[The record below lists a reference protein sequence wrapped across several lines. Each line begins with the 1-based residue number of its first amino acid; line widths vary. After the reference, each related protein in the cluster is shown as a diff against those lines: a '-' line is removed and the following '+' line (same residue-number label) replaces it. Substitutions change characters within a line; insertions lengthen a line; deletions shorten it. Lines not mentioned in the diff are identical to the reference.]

1 MTGEKLNRPTGGQFL
16 VEKMGVRSA
25 YTREDFSEEH
35 NEIESMVRE
44 FAIDRVQENREQIN
58 KLDKDLSLTL
68 IREMGELGL
77 LGVDIPEEYDGL
89 NLDKIT
95 TAIVAEN
102 ISTGF
107 CSSFVTTY
115 SVQTGIG
122 SLPIVW
128 FGTPEQKAKY
138 LPKLVTGEW
147 IGAYGLTEPE
157 SGSDALSA
165 KTKAELS
172 GDGKYYILNGQKQ
185 FITNGSWADVFIIF
199 AQVDGNQFSAF
210 IVDRG
215 TEGFEI
221 GAEEKKMGNKGSST
235 TSLSFNNAKVPVEN
249 LLYKV
254 GKGATIAFNVLNLG
268 RFKLA
273 ASTLG
278 GSKVLTTSAI
288 EYALERKQFAQRIAN
303 FDVIKGKVADM
314 IVKTYS
320 ADAMIY
326 RTIGLIQDAIDV
338 LEPGG
343 DDYYIRLGE
352 AMEKFAIEASMA
364 KIYGSETMGMTA
376 DHGIQILGGN
386 GYIEEYPMSGAYR
399 DTRIDRIWEGTNEI
413 NRQIITGYMMKK
425 ALMEQLPIR
434 EAVRAI
440 DTMLEDNLEPVE
452 LKELS
457 HEANLIETGK
467 YLTLYLFHEALNEYG
482 QDLKHQ
488 QQLTEILADMF
499 TEIYTAEST
508 VLRAVQ
514 SYNDHGADRTVL
526 DIASIKA
533 SEVSIELLTEALT
546 GFNAIF
552 HGDLPDEIIGRLRSF
567 QARML
572 PKRDII
578 ELKRLVA
585 EHAYNVKHY
594 PF

>member
-1 MTGEKLNRPTGGQFL
+1 MTGKKLNKPTGGQFL
-16 VEKMGVRSA
+16 VEQMGVRPVYS
-25 YTREDFSEEH
+25 RENFTPEH
-35 NEIESMVRE
+35 KEIEAMVRE
-44 FAIDRVQENREQIN
+44 FAHDRVRENKDEIN
-58 KLDKDLSLTL
+58 KLNKDLSLEL
-68 IREMGELGL
+68 LREMGELGL

-95 TAIVAEN
+95 TAIVAEC
-102 ISTGF
+102 ISTGY

-122 SLPIVW
+122 CLPIVW
-128 FGTPEQKAKY
+128 FGTAEQKAKY

-147 IGAYGLTEPE
+147 IGAYGLTEPT

-165 KTKAELS
+165 KTKAILS
-172 GDGKYYILNGQKQ
+172 EDGKHYILNGQKQ
-185 FITNGSWADVFIIF
+185 FITNGSWAEVFIIF
-199 AQVDGNQFSAF
+199 VQVDGDKFSAL
-210 IVDRG
+210 IVDRD

-221 GAEEKKMGNKGSST
+221 GPEEKKMGNKGSST
-235 TSLSFNNAKVPVEN
+235 TSLSFTNARVPVEN

-254 GKGATIAFNVLNLG
+254 GKGAAIAFNVLNLG

-278 GSKVLTTSAI
+278 GSKVITTGAV
-288 EYALERKQFAQRIAN
+288 EYALDRKQFGQSISN

-314 IVKTYS
+314 VVRTYS

-326 RTIGLIQDAIDV
+326 RTIGLIQDAIDG

-352 AMEKFAIEASMA
+352 AMEKFAVEASMA
-364 KIYGSETMGMTA
+364 KNYGSETMSMTA
-376 DHGIQILGGN
+376 DTGIQILGGN
-386 GYIEEYPMSGAYR
+386 GYIEEYPMAGAYR

-413 NRQIITGYMMKK
+413 NRQIISGYMMKK

-434 EAVRAI
+434 ETIRKIDAFLENTNNAVEI
-440 DTMLEDNLEPVE
+440 DH
-452 LKELS
+452 LS
-457 HEANLIETGK
+457 HEANMIETGK
-467 YLTLYLFHEALNEYG
+467 YLALYLFHEALNEYG
-482 QDLKHQ
+482 QDLRHE

-508 VLRAVQ
+508 VMRAVQ
-514 SYNDHGADRTVL
+514 SYKDFGVDRTVL
-526 DIASIKA
+526 DIACIKA
-533 SEVSIELLTEALT
+533 SEVSIELLNKSLT
-546 GFNAIF
+546 GFNAIY
-552 HGDLPDEIIGRLRSF
+552 HGHLPEAIIAKLRSF
-567 QARML
+567 QVKML

-585 EHAYNVKHY
+585 EHTYHNKRY